1 MEAVKLNRKSLDE
14 LAASSLSFGT
24 ELYAVEDQRMR
35 VWVRKKGL
43 VLGFEV
49 HLNGKRVRKTIGR
62 YGDITLTQ
70 FRDEFSKIM
79 ANLTLHGVADVAL
92 TVGDF
97 FDGPYLRYSLA
108 NHKDQRSVMSNYR
121 RLSIDIK
128 NKHLDKVKR
137 EDIQMELQLLKNR
150 GLSNSSVNRTRALLS
165 GLFRLAEADGLITK
179 SPVTH
184 VPALYEQIQP
194 AVALSD
200 IVYSAYIEIALQPQY
215 GVHGCALALAAITG
229 ARISEIRSILIDDI
243 AFDRQSFVVRNTKNH
258 DKRTLYLARIGTFA
272 LTKALGVASG
282 KYLFSSALT
291 ETGFISYPRST
302 HKKIVN
308 DLIGSG
314 LLHKPFKVKDLRS
327 TVGTKLYQ
335 ETGSLEAVRRQLG
348 HRTLSVPAK
357 HYIHPSEEHSRM
369 LTESLESLLC
379 FGPEDLSWEID
390 RD

>member
-1 MEAVKLNRKSLDE
+1 MEAVNLNRKNLGE
-14 LAASSLSFGT
+14 LAASNQPFGT
-24 ELYAVEDQRMR
+24 ELCAVEDQRMR

-43 VLGFEV
+43 MLGYEV
-49 HLNGKRVRKTIGR
+49 HIGGKRVRKVVGR

-70 FRDEFSKIM
+70 FRTEFSKIM

-97 FDGPYLRYSLA
+97 FDGPYLRYSRA
-108 NHKDQRSVMSNYR
+108 NHKDQRSVLCNFK
-121 RLSIDIK
+121 RLSGDIRK
-128 NKHLDKVKR
+128 KYLGSVKR

-150 GLSNSSVNRTRALLS
+150 GLSNASVNRTRALLS
-165 GLFRLAEADGLITK
+165 GMFRLAEADGLITK

-200 IVYSAYIEIALQPQY
+200 IVYSAYIEIALKPQY
-215 GVHGCALALAAITG
+215 WVNGCALALAAITG

-272 LTKALGVASG
+272 ITKALDVASG
-282 KYLFSSALT
+282 KYLFNSALT
-291 ETGFISYPRST
+291 KTGFISYPRST

-335 ETGSLEAVRRQLG
+335 ETGSLEAVRRQLC